1 MRREDRLTVRRT
13 GKGLTVKVGMDDW
26 LGLLALVLA
35 IAFVLLLWAGRAL
48 EAALVGS
55 FGGGLSLSE
64 MVRRTSRRPCA
75 R

>member
-1 MRREDRLTVRRT
+1 MRKEDRLTVRRT
-13 GKGLTVKVGMDDW
+13 GKGLTVSIGLDDW
-26 LGLLALVLA
+26 LGLLALIMA

-48 EAALVGS
+48 EATLVGS

-64 MVRRTSRRPCA
+64 MVRRASGRSRA